1 MNLYISDLDGTLL
14 SSDAVLSDYTI
25 DNLNYLLDTTN
36 INFSVA
42 TARTPATVVPLLKD
56 LHLDLPLVVMNGA
69 ATYSLKEAR
78 YTKYNSIDTSS
89 VLSVANIL
97 NRENLSF
104 FTYTLKD
111 EHINVYFESEPSPPQ
126 QKFMDERKGS
136 PLKSFIKGA
145 TPTDS
150 DILYFFIMDSKDKI
164 LSIFDEINAVSKV
177 AAYAYED
184 IYDRDAYI
192 LEIFS
197 EKSSKANA
205 IKDLQKEY
213 HFNNL
218 TVFGDNFNDIPMFEL
233 AENKIAVK
241 NAVQKLKEMSTK
253 VIDSNNDNG
262 VVNYLL
268 DEFKKR

>member
-1 MNLYISDLDGTLL
+1 MNLYMSDLDGTLL
-14 SSDAVLSDYTI
+14 NSDAVLSTYTI
-25 DNLNYLLDTTN
+25 NNLNSLLDTTD
-36 INFSVA
+36 INFSIA

-56 LHLDLPLVVMNGA
+56 LHLKLPLVVMNGA

-78 YTKYNSIDTSS
+78 YTHYNAIDSSS
-89 VLSVANIL
+89 VTEIMNIL
-97 NRENLSF
+97 KRENLSF
-104 FTYTLKD
+104 FTYTLKN
-111 EHINVYFESEPSPPQ
+111 EHINVYFENEPSIPQ

-145 TPTDS
+145 IPEAS
-150 DILYFFIMDSKDKI
+150 EILYFFIMENKDKI
-164 LSIFDEINAVSKV
+164 LSVFDEINAVSKI

-184 IYDRDAYI
+184 IYDRSSYI

-205 IKDLQKEY
+205 IKDLKKQY
-213 HFNNL
+213 HFTNL

-253 VIDSNNDNG
+253 VISSNNDNG
-262 VVNYLL
+262 VVSYLL
-268 DEFKKR
+268 EEFKK